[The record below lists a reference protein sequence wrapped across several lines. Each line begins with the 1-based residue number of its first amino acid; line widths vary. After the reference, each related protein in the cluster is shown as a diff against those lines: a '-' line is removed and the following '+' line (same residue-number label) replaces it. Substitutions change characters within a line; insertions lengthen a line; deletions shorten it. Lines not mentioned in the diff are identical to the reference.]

1 MDKIKHRIAVLSLLL
16 SCLSL
21 MLAILPPCLI
31 SYKIKEIQTSER
43 IDSAAISLEVEGG
56 RETFVPL
63 QDSDAKTILVQ
74 LTEQE
79 RKIRNLRWLAA
90 FCTTVMVL
98 AALAAMSMAVYSWD
112 KEHGR
117 EICIGSIMSAVVAL
131 SWQYIGA
138 GVSVGVAVL
147 VFIVLVAG
155 LS

>member
-1 MDKIKHRIAVLSLLL
+1 
-16 SCLSL
+16 

-31 SYKIKEIQTSER
+31 SHKIKEIQASER
-43 IDSAAISLEVEGG
+43 VDSAAISLEVEGD

-63 QDSDAKTILVQ
+63 QDPAAKKTLVK
-74 LTEQE
+74 LAENK
-79 RKIRNLRWLAA
+79 RKIKHLRRLAA

-98 AALAAMSMAVYSWD
+98 TALTAIGMAVYSWD
-112 KEHGR
+112 QEHGR
-117 EICIGSIMSAVVAL
+117 EICIGSIMNTVVAL

-155 LS
+155 LT